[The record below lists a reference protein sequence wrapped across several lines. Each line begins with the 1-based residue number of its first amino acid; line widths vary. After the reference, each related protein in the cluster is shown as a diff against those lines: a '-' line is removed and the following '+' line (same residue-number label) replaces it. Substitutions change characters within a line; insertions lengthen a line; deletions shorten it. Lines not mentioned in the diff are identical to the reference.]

1 MRLLDHFPQRRQIR
15 RLFKHGSNGNDKTR
29 HRHTA
34 NAALAA
40 FQYQFILAIFQHILL
55 NRLLVGVNHPV
66 FRHAVHCVVI
76 EFDLTVALNGFFAF

>member
-1 MRLLDHFPQRRQIR
+1 
-15 RLFKHGSNGNDKTR
+15 
-29 HRHTA
+29 
-34 NAALAA
+34 
-40 FQYQFILAIFQHILL
+40 LL